1 MYAPSVYNL
10 TFFPWL
16 QNKLLALSDYALV
29 IGADNNAV
37 FHLQKDRSTQT
48 FSIPQQASIA
58 LNNFTNDLGLSDVW
72 RLQNTS
78 KGYTCFS
85 SYHKTFSRIDHI
97 LCSHKITS
105 AFTQI
110 QILPALLSDHNF
122 LQVNLEILPRI
133 SKSPRWQ
140 FNTSLLQNADYIS
153 QMKTGLEEFISFN
166 NGSVDDPAIIWQ
178 VIKGFIRDHTTS
190 FSVHL

>member
-1 MYAPSVYNL
+1 MKRALNIKIDHVSQDKSGRLSYICTKLQGEKIAFVSVYAPSVYNL

-16 QNKLLALSDYALV
+16 QNKLLALSNYALA

-58 LNNFTNDLGLSDVW
+58 FNNFTNDLGLSDVW

-85 SYHKTFSRIDHI
+85 SYHKTLSRIDHI

-122 LQVNLEILPRI
+122 LKVNLEILPRI
-133 SKSPRWQ
+133 SKI
-140 FNTSLLQNADYIS
+140 FL
-153 QMKTGLEEFISFN
+153 K
-166 NGSVDDPAIIWQ
+166 
-178 VIKGFIRDHTTS
+178 
-190 FSVHL
+190 